1 MLSNFLTNLSRDFNN
16 LDKKILFEVFILI
29 LILFIALNIFL
40 INNKKENNQS
50 FRNTINKPVKED
62 IHSIYNKIKNI
73 KDINIVSTKLNKTQ
87 IHLSIVS
94 NLKYLNFV
102 INSIENINEYIKVDE
117 IKIKKVDNKFKMS
130 LIVKT
135 KSYSKRE
142 EMFLVNYK
150 FKERNFIPKT
160 SIVEN
165 ENLQLN
171 AIVFDSVILNKTNL
185 KLNDYY
191 DDYEL
196 IEINRKSIKLL
207 KNKETLEVY
216 LNE

>member
-1 MLSNFLTNLSRDFNN
+1 MLSDFLTNLSRDFNN